1 MSNDIKNIRKNID
14 LIDSLKT
21 HGLQMEM
28 EEVEGATEK
37 LAGLSIVV
45 SGVFEIHDRKGIKAL
60 IELNGAKV
68 SSSISKK
75 TSFIVAGDKMGPSKK
90 EKAEK
95 LGVKIISEQD
105 LLDML

>member
-1 MSNDIKNIRKNID
+1 MADSLLEYFSAEENID

-60 IELNGAKV
+60 IELNGAK
-68 SSSISKK
+68 SALQFLKK
-75 TSFIVAGDKMGPSKK
+75 LRLS
-90 EKAEK
+90 
-95 LGVKIISEQD
+95 
-105 LLDML
+105 